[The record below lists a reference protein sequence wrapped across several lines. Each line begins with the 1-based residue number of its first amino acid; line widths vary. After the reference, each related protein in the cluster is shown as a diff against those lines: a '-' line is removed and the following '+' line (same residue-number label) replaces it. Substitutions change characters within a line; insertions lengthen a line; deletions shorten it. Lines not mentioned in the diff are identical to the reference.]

1 MPRIPTTLTPGQF
14 LKRYPPAV
22 RGMSNTLRALMKQ
35 AAPMANEYVY
45 IGWKVLGY
53 RLQLGGKKEVYFAF
67 ILPHANCVTI
77 GFEHGRY
84 LRDPHNLLLG
94 AAPPESLKRVR
105 YLTFYQPQEIQSALV
120 MDFVAQAAQLALSR

>member
-1 MPRIPTTLTPGQF
+1 
-14 LKRYPPAV
+14 
-22 RGMSNTLRALMKQ
+22 MSNTLRTLMKR

-53 RLQLGGKKEVYFAF
+53 RLQLSGKKEVYFAF
-67 ILPHANCVTI
+67 ILPHTNRVTI

-84 LRDPHNLLLG
+84 LPDPHNLLLG

-105 YLTFYQPQEIQSALV
+105 YLTYHQPDEIQPAIV
-120 MDFVAQAAQLALSR
+120 TDFVAQAAQLALSR

>member
-1 MPRIPTTLTPGQF
+1 MPRIQTNLTPTQF
-14 LKRYPPAV
+14 LLRYPPMV

-35 AAPMANEYVY
+35 TAPMANEYVY

-53 RLQLGGKKEVYFAF
+53 RLQLSGKKEVYFAF
-67 ILPHANCVTI
+67 ILPHANHVTI

-84 LRDPHNLLLG
+84 LHDPHNLLLG

-105 YLTFYQPQEIQSALV
+105 YLTFYQPSEIQPTIV
-120 MDFVAQAAQLALSR
+120 TDFVAQAAQLALSR